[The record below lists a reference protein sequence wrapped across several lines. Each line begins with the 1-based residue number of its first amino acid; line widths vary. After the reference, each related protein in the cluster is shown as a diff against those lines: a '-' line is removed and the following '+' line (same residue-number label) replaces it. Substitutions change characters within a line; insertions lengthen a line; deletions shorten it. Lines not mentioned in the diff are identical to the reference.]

1 MSNVENLFITGMF
14 RSGTTLLTRM
24 LNTHKY
30 ITVAADPYAP
40 IFKQLRNELAKKI
53 FENDFDINMPLD
65 DYYFDKDKNNLFSLI
80 QKLDLKQES
89 IDSSKDLINLKKSLR
104 KHMRP
109 YSPRLEKYVN
119 KIVSRNFFETYKNG
133 LDEIKNA
140 YGNKDTKILGFKEVW
155 TNEFI
160 PSLIRS
166 FKNIKIIQ
174 IIRDP
179 RAVIASN
186 YAKKNEKYPLLFL
199 CRQWRKLASLSYL
212 YNEKYKNILNIK
224 YEDLIENTDLV
235 SKEICK
241 FLKID
246 FDPNILDPSNFKDG
260 NNKSWS
266 QNTSYKN
273 SKNEFNIYSIYK
285 WKKILSKSQIK
296 IIESLCGAEMRLFNY
311 KHSSSSISY
320 ISDKNIIKNDIKL
333 KELAKWIRPY
343 SKYNLQNTIN
353 MENKR
358 LKYLN
363 KKININELDK
373 NLFFLNKKLYSIL
386 SK

>member
-1 MSNVENLFITGMF
+1 MSKVENLFITGMF

-30 ITVAADPYAP
+30 ITVASDPYAP
-40 IFKQLRNELAKKI
+40 IFKQLRNEVAKKI
-53 FENDFDINMPLD
+53 FENNFDINMPLD

-80 QKLDLKQES
+80 QKLNLNQES
-89 IDSSKDLINLKKSLR
+89 INSSKDLIKLKKSLS

-109 YSPRLEKYVN
+109 YSPRLEKHIN
-119 KIVSRNFFETYKNG
+119 KIVSKNFFETYKNG

-160 PSLIRS
+160 PPLIRS
-166 FKNIKIIQ
+166 FKKIKIIQ

-179 RAVIASN
+179 RAVVASN

-224 YEDLIENTDLV
+224 YEDLIENTDVV
-235 SKEICK
+235 SREICK

-246 FDPNILDPSNFKDG
+246 FDPNILDPSKFKDG

-273 SKNEFNIYSIYK
+273 SKNQFNISSIYK
-285 WKKILSKSQIK
+285 WKKFLNKSQIK
-296 IIESLCGAEMRLFNY
+296 IIESLCGAEMKLFNY
-311 KHSSSSISY
+311 KHSSSGITY
-320 ISDKNIIKNDIKL
+320 ISGKNIIENDIKS

-343 SKYNLQNTIN
+343 SNYNLQNTIN
-353 MENKR
+353 IENDRK
-358 LKYLN
+358 KYIN
-363 KKININELDK
+363 KKVNISELDK
-373 NLFFLNKKLYSIL
+373 NLFFLNKKL
-386 SK
+386 